1 MWRAVISLRI
11 PSQPQYIHMSR
22 LRRVTHRSITF
33 SVAPFCECTRVVP
46 RLYLSEPASLCRLKR
61 PDKTDEGPE
70 STEEGPG
77 SEIVCPMAGVP
88 GTEEIGVS
96 AALSTRLLVPTS
108 RSTRE
113 STSLRAAA
121 FGLADYACIQSS
133 GDVLSARLRKPTS
146 EALRAASF
154 RLFLA
159 SRRSLSFCRFASI
172 SALLFSD
179 IAQL

>member
-1 MWRAVISLRI
+1 MHRFHLPIT
-11 PSQPQYIHMSR
+11 
-22 LRRVTHRSITF
+22 THRSMTF

-108 RSTRE
+108 ISTRE

-121 FGLADYACIQSS
+121 FGLPDYACVQYQRDYVSE
-133 GDVLSARLRKPTS
+133 RFRKHTS
-146 EALRAASF
+146 EALRAASSRC
-154 RLFLA
+154 RLSLA
-159 SRRSLSFCRFASI
+159 SRSSLSFCRFASI